1 MRAVI
6 VTPAEPGSLT
16 GNRVTAERWAQRLAE
31 LGHEVRVL
39 TAWDGE
45 RVDPV
50 DPVDLLVALH
60 ARKSHASV
68 VRFSERF
75 PGAPIVVGLAGT
87 DVYVDLHDG
96 EKALDSLY
104 RARRLVALQRLVACR
119 LPPELRERVRVIH
132 QSAEPPAER
141 PPPATDAFEV
151 CVLAHLRA
159 VKDPLLAARAA
170 RRLPAESRLRV
181 RHAGQALDEKLADA
195 ARREESDNPR
205 YRWLGPLPRDEARG
219 LLASSRVLVLCSSSE
234 GGANVVS
241 EAIACGVPVLS
252 TRIDGSVG
260 LLGDDY
266 PGFFGVGDE
275 AALAE
280 LLRRVETDA
289 AFLGELRRRC
299 ATLAP
304 LFTPQAERRA
314 WRDLLLEL
322 GTPSP
327 CGTL

>member
-1 MRAVI
+1 MRAVV

-16 GNRVTAERWAQRLAE
+16 GNRVTAERWARRLAE
-31 LGHEVRVL
+31 LAHDVRVL

-45 RVDPV
+45 SA
-50 DPVDLLVALH
+50 DLLVALH

-87 DVYVDLHDG
+87 DVYVDLHDD
-96 EKALDSLY
+96 EKPLDSLY
-104 RARRLVALQRLVACR
+104 RARRLVALQRLVAYR

-141 PPPATDAFEV
+141 SPPATDAFQA

-195 ARREESDNPR
+195 ARREENDNPR
-205 YRWLGPLPRDEARG
+205 YHWLGPLPREAAQRV
-219 LLASSRVLVLCSSSE
+219 LASSRVLVLCSTSE

-266 PGFFGVGDE
+266 PGFFDVGD
-275 AALAE
+275 ASALAE

-289 AFLGELRRRC
+289 AFLDELRRRC
-299 ATLAP
+299 DALAP
-304 LFTPQAERRA
+304 LFTPAAEREA
-314 WRDLLLEL
+314 WRALLLEVAAA
-322 GTPSP
+322 
-327 CGTL
+327 

>member
-1 MRAVI
+1 MRAVV

-16 GNRVTAERWAQRLAE
+16 GNRVTAERWARRLAE
-31 LGHEVRVL
+31 LGHDVRVL

-45 RVDPV
+45 SA
-50 DPVDLLVALH
+50 DLLVALH

-75 PGAPIVVGLAGT
+75 PGAPLVVGLAGT
-87 DVYVDLHDG
+87 DVYGELHEDK
-96 EKALDSLY
+96 ESLDSLQ
-104 RARRLVALQRLVACR
+104 RAGRLVALQRLAARR
-119 LPPELRERVRVIH
+119 LPSELRDRVRVIH

-141 PPPATDAFEV
+141 SPPATDAFEA

-170 RRLPAESRLRV
+170 RRLPSGSRLRV
-181 RHAGQALDEKLADA
+181 LHAGQALDEELAAA
-195 ARREESDNPR
+195 ARREQCANPR
-205 YRWLGPLPRDEARG
+205 YRWLGPLPREAAQRV
-219 LLASSRVLVLCSSSE
+219 LASSRVLVLCSTSE

-266 PGFFGVGDE
+266 PGFFDVGD
-275 AALAE
+275 ASALAE

-289 AFLGELRRRC
+289 AFLDELRRRC
-299 ATLAP
+299 EALAP
-304 LFTPQAERRA
+304 LFTREAEREA
-314 WRDLLLEL
+314 WRDLLREL
-322 GTPSP
+322 SVA
-327 CGTL
+327 